1 MKMHSTCTSVVAI
14 SVFLTGLGT
23 VPSLSGATSLR
34 GHGTAPGGGTESS
47 PIAAIITKDEIV
59 AKFVYSCLTK
69 SAKEGNCDKLR
80 KDGVEILKEDL
91 RTLGSSAN
99 RTYMPGLVKIFKS
112 DEAELRIAAADAI
125 GMIGPQDSDT
135 ELLAPLANDP
145 IPDVRRAVA
154 QMISHGKGSAISL
167 LAQRTLSMRVG
178 LTPET
183 PAGPGKYSMPVAPES
198 TYLYYAS
205 EATQGRLSYIAKKGL
220 GPAMAF
226 FKGKAKRGPLKLD
239 EFNSTYRYQLSDEQD
254 ARERIL
260 KQAGEAKN
268 KQMEAM
274 LKDPSNQQAGLE
286 KVMQVQGEIMSQ
298 SMVEQGDRYRPD
310 IFESPTVFVLEERQV
325 GLRSYPTR
333 YVVLYQDKALR
344 MPGYR
349 LSWMTVPNEAIKAAQ
364 AVSLELEKAEEAGK
378 KENEALKKRSDALQN
393 LEKKKDEQEKKQ
405 FKKGQADLEKELG
418 F

>member
-1 MKMHSTCTSVVAI
+1 MMSRMRLTQISQLWRLALVLFVVPL
-14 SVFLTGLGT
+14 SLFPLLGASAAEPG
-23 VPSLSGATSLR
+23 PSA
-34 GHGTAPGGGTESS
+34 
-47 PIAAIITKDEIV
+47 KDEMV
-59 AKFVYSCLTK
+59 KKYMTGCQAKPY
-69 SAKEGNCDKLR
+69 KEENCEQIKTNAI
-80 KDGVEILKEDL
+80 EILKEDL
-91 RTLGSSAN
+91 QTMGSSADH
-99 RTYMPGLVKIFKS
+99 TFIPLILKIFKS
-112 DEAELRIAAADAI
+112 KEPVLRIAAADAI
-125 GMIGPQDSDT
+125 GMIGPEDSDAG
-135 ELLAPLANDP
+135 LLALVANDP
-145 IPDVRRAVA
+145 VPDVRQAVS

-183 PAGPGKYSMPVAPES
+183 PADPGKYSMPVAPES

-205 EATQGRLSYIAKKGL
+205 EATQGRLSYIARKGL
-220 GPAMAF
+220 DPAMAF
-226 FKGKAKRGPLKLD
+226 FKSKAKRGPLKLD
-239 EFNSTYRYQLSDEQD
+239 EFNSTYRYQLSDEQE

-260 KQAGEAKN
+260 KQASEAKS

-310 IFESPTVFVLEERQV
+310 IFESPTVFVLEERQI

-344 MPGYR
+344 MPGYG
-349 LSWMTVPNEAIKAAQ
+349 LSWMTVPDEAIKTAQ
-364 AVSLELEKAEEAGK
+364 AVSLVREKEEEAGK
-378 KENEALKKRSDALQN
+378 RENEDLKKRADTLQN